1 MGLNHSPEDQHRI
14 YAMCYFLDLITT
26 ELFALETKW
35 VDCKQN
41 IRKETQLRR
50 WMWAVMAHLST
61 IDIDSSTNIFS
72 FYFVDARNIDKKK
85 QWINISSWFSR

>member
-26 ELFALETKW
+26 ESFALETKW

-41 IRKETQLRR
+41 YN
-50 WMWAVMAHLST
+50 
-61 IDIDSSTNIFS
+61 D
-72 FYFVDARNIDKKK
+72 YY
-85 QWINISSWFSR
+85 

>member
-35 VDCKQN
+35 VDCKHN
-41 IRKETQLRR
+41 NNYYYYKRN
-50 WMWAVMAHLST
+50 ST
-61 IDIDSSTNIFS
+61 KDVNVGLFGSPEHHWQ
-72 FYFVDARNIDKKK
+72 RL
-85 QWINISSWFSR
+85 INKYIV